1 MSRMRSGA
9 AFAALVAV
17 TTFATAAQASTYT
30 VTTAGVYNYG
40 TVRMTGTIAGFGCFD
55 RTENAGP
62 IVLKGVT
69 DTGKP
74 FSIITYCFDI
84 LHNINVGFGYQAGVN
99 YLYTSGAATSDLSGS
114 SGTGNA
120 LSATQIERMS
130 GLAHLGASL
139 YAHNA
144 RNLTARMSAIQ
155 SAIWTTEYGFTAS
168 QFSAPGAQAYYT
180 GYQARSF
187 PGASVPVLVS
197 RDAQGQVIGAIQA
210 QGIGSV
216 PEPAS
221 WALMIIGFGAIG
233 VSARRRQQL
242 SAVAA

>member
-84 LHNINVGFGYQAGVN
+84 LHN
-99 YLYTSGAATSDLSGS
+99 
-114 SGTGNA
+114 
-120 LSATQIERMS
+120 
-130 GLAHLGASL
+130 
-139 YAHNA
+139 
-144 RNLTARMSAIQ
+144 
-155 SAIWTTEYGFTAS
+155 
-168 QFSAPGAQAYYT
+168 
-180 GYQARSF
+180 
-187 PGASVPVLVS
+187 
-197 RDAQGQVIGAIQA
+197 
-210 QGIGSV
+210 
-216 PEPAS
+216 
-221 WALMIIGFGAIG
+221 
-233 VSARRRQQL
+233 
-242 SAVAA
+242 